1 MGFAPREHRQFPV
14 RPDFSKHR
22 MNEENVMRM
31 PGSSESQRSR
41 IRDEENIHERRPF
54 WSWLIPFTAAL
65 RRLHHGAYR
74 SGPDAFDGAAEIN
87 PNA

>member
-1 MGFAPREHRQFPV
+1 
-14 RPDFSKHR
+14 

-31 PGSSESQRSR
+31 PGSSEAQRSR
-41 IRDEENIHERRPF
+41 IRDEENIHERCPRR
-54 WSWLIPFTAAL
+54 SWLIPFTAAL

-74 SGPDAFDGAAEIN
+74 SGPDAFNAAAEIN